1 MLSPFALVG
10 ILICLYWMQVVV
22 YNLYLHPLASY
33 PGPLLARSSLIWR
46 FYYTLGGR
54 FHLAID
60 HGHKQYGSV
69 FRVSPNELSFGSATS
84 FKDIYGHQT
93 GGKQIPTKSE
103 FYNMYGS
110 GFNSLCIGS
119 ERDPQKH
126 RRMKASLSA
135 AFSTKALSEQ
145 EHIVANAVDG
155 FVNRLGELGGPKS
168 KGVDITKWYEMI
180 AFDVLGEMAFG
191 ESFGC
196 VTNGKPHFWQ
206 ELILEH
212 LYLITVADNLRRLP
226 SVRTLA
232 RLFFPFVS
240 AISRKHTGYTREKVK
255 ERLSVRFS
263 RNDFMT
269 HLISKVDN
277 GTITQEELTAH
288 ASTLVIAGGETV
300 ATFLA
305 ATTFYLLKDQAP
317 GGSWDR
323 LCREVRGH
331 YQSYE
336 EIDAASAQQLPYLRA
351 VIEEGLRI
359 YPPGSQG
366 FPRISPGA
374 MIDGHWVPQGT
385 EMYTSAF
392 TVTHD
397 EKNFPDP
404 FRFDP
409 ERWLDASRPDVKE
422 ASQPFSLGPRGCLG
436 RNFALMEIN
445 QILAKL
451 VFRYDWELVNTDL
464 DWQGQS
470 HVHVMWWKPSLM
482 VRFHER

>member
-1 MLSPFALVG
+1 MSFAIPIALSSPVALAAG
-10 ILICLYWMQVVV
+10 
-22 YNLYLHPLASY
+22 
-33 PGPLLARSSLIWR
+33 LIWR
-46 FYYTLGGR
+46 FYYSLGGR

-60 HGHKQYGSV
+60 RGHKEYGSV
-69 FRVSPNELSFGSATS
+69 FRVSPNELSFASANS
-84 FKDIYGHQT
+84 FKDIYGHHG
-93 GGKQIPTKSE
+93 GGKQTPIKSE
-103 FYNMYGS
+103 FYDMYGS

-119 ERDPQKH
+119 ERDPHKH

-145 EHIVANAVDG
+145 EHIVATAVDG
-155 FVNRLGELGGPKS
+155 LVNRLGELGVLKS
-168 KGVDITKWYEMI
+168 KGVDMTKWYEMI

-196 VTNGKPHFWQ
+196 VENGRAHFWQ

-226 SVRTLA
+226 FVRTLA

-240 AISRKHTGYTREKVK
+240 AISRKHTEYTRAKVNK
-255 ERLSVRFS
+255 RISTRSS

-269 HLISKVDN
+269 SLISKVDD
-277 GTITQEELTAH
+277 GTITQEEMTAH

-317 GGSWDR
+317 GGSWDK

-336 EIDAASAQQLPYLRA
+336 QIDAASAQQLPYLRA

-374 MIDGHWVPQGT
+374 MIDGHWVPKGT
-385 EMYTSAF
+385 EVYTSAF

-404 FRFDP
+404 FKFDP
-409 ERWLDASRPDVKE
+409 ERWLDVNRQDVKE

-445 QILAKL
+445 QILAKGRVMFMLCGGSL
-451 VFRYDWELVNTDL
+451 V
-464 DWQGQS
+464 
-470 HVHVMWWKPSLM
+470 
-482 VRFHER
+482 